1 GTRGCKS
8 QTVRTGYHM
17 SNETN
22 QLKPRVMGSVKDAAE
37 RWAISEKTIRRM
49 VNAGELVGYYPTP
62 RTLRVD
68 MLELDTL
75 MESRA
80 TRKVVK

>member
-1 GTRGCKS
+1 MNGAAKNATTKTNTSATRGK
-8 QTVRTGYHM
+8 
-17 SNETN
+17 
-22 QLKPRVMGSVKDAAE
+22 QLKPRLMGSVKDAAE

-49 VNAGELVGYYPTP
+49 INAGELVGYYPTP

-75 MESRA
+75 MESRVS
-80 TRKVVK
+80 RKVVA

>member
-1 GTRGCKS
+1 MSSTRQK
-8 QTVRTGYHM
+8 TVSARGK
-17 SNETN
+17 
-22 QLKPRVMGSVKDAAE
+22 QLKPRHMGSVKDAAE

-49 VNAGELVGYYPTP
+49 INAGELVGYYPTP

-68 MLELDTL
+68 LFELDSL

-80 TRKVVK
+80 TRKVVA

>member
-1 GTRGCKS
+1 MVRKTPSVTNPTAARRG
-8 QTVRTGYHM
+8 
-17 SNETN
+17 
-22 QLKPRVMGSVKDAAE
+22 LKPRHMGSVKEAAE

-49 VNAGELVGYYPTP
+49 INAGELTGYYPTP

-75 MESRA
+75 LESRA
-80 TRKVVK
+80 TRKVVA

>member
-1 GTRGCKS
+1 
-8 QTVRTGYHM
+8 M
-17 SNETN
+17 SNVSRTTAN
-22 QLKPRVMGSVKDAAE
+22 TATSNARLARNLKPRLMGSVKDAAG

-49 VNAGELVGYYPTP
+49 INAGELVGYYPTP

-80 TRKVVK
+80 TRKVVA

>member
-1 GTRGCKS
+1 MASTPQKTISARGKK
-8 QTVRTGYHM
+8 
-17 SNETN
+17 
-22 QLKPRVMGSVKDAAE
+22 LKPRLMGSVKDAAD

-49 VNAGELVGYYPTP
+49 INAGELVGYYPTP

-68 MLELDTL
+68 MLELDAL

-80 TRKVVK
+80 TRKVVA

>member
-1 GTRGCKS
+1 MNGAAKNATTKTTTAATRGK
-8 QTVRTGYHM
+8 
-17 SNETN
+17 
-22 QLKPRVMGSVKDAAE
+22 QLKPRLMGSVKDAAD

-49 VNAGELVGYYPTP
+49 INAGELVGYYATP

-80 TRKVVK
+80 TRKVVA